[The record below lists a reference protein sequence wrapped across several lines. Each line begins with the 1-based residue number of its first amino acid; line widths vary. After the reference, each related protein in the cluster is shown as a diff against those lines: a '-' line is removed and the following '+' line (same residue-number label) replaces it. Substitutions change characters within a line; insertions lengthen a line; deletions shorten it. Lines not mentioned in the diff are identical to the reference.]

1 MSILQES
8 IIEAAKQ
15 KVKGAWDYVKKN
27 PGKVAL
33 GAAGLAAA
41 AYGANKYLEHGS
53 TQTQPTTTTQHTG
66 TQTQPTTT
74 TQHTGTNEPTM
85 QDAQKF
91 DPSKYST
98 PAAASAKL
106 HSLNDTISKLMH
118 SNNPEDHE
126 KLQAARM
133 EWGKLHKYANTH
145 FHDTNFLSNA
155 VNTVKGL
162 F

>member
-1 MSILQES
+1 
-8 IIEAAKQ
+8 
-15 KVKGAWDYVKKN
+15 
-27 PGKVAL
+27 
-33 GAAGLAAA
+33 
-41 AYGANKYLEHGS
+41 
-53 TQTQPTTTTQHTG
+53 
-66 TQTQPTTT
+66 
-74 TQHTGTNEPTM
+74 M